1 MSVSRRQLLTLL
13 AAAPALALPGVR
25 AAARA
30 AEPDWRLGWRTVRT
44 DALPPLA
51 MAVAGDWPRALQGTL
66 LRNGPARYERG
77 GRHYRHWFDGDGML
91 QQFRIAGGAVTHYG
105 RFIETAKYR
114 SERDAGRFLY
124 DGAGTHFEGAEPGR
138 NNDTINVANTALL
151 PFEDEVLALW
161 EGGSAYRVAPDS
173 LETLG
178 LKNWGEGLAHMPFS
192 AHPLPERD
200 GSYWNFGFAPYAG
213 AGGTLVIYRFRPGT
227 GMEAVTPLPLPFPGY
242 LHDFAQTD
250 RHLLFLLPPYRY
262 DPAAGRTFVDRF
274 RWEPETGS
282 RLLVLDKDD
291 LTRRQ
296 VFELPAGFVF
306 HFGHAALKGRELR
319 LQLCWYDSPALM
331 ASGMTSLV
339 AHGQTASPT
348 HARASTVVADLG
360 SGRAALETSG
370 TVLEFPGFDERA
382 DPAAALLYG
391 AGKAGVAGERPVD
404 TVAAWNPA
412 TGAVDE
418 YRYSYGV
425 QAEEPLFVPEDS
437 AKPGRGWLLQTYL
450 DCNAGFT
457 GLNVFDAE
465 AVAAGPLASA
475 TMARALPLGF
485 HGTFLPA

>member
-1 MSVSRRQLLTLL
+1 MSLCRRQLLTLL
-13 AAAPALALPGVR
+13 AAAPSLALPGAGAI
-25 AAARA
+25 AAA
-30 AEPDWRLGWRTVRT
+30 AEPDWRLGWRTVHR

-51 MAVAGDWPRALQGTL
+51 MTVEGDWPRALQGTL

-77 GRHYRHWFDGDGML
+77 DRRYRHWFDGDGML
-91 QQFRIAGGAVTHYG
+91 QQFRIAAGKVTHYG
-105 RFIETAKYR
+105 RFIETEKYR
-114 SERDAGRFLY
+114 AERDAGRFLY
-124 DGAGTHFEGAEPGR
+124 DGAGTHFAGAEPGR

-178 LKNWGEGLAHMPFS
+178 PKTWGEGLAHMPFS

-213 AGGTLVIYRFRPGT
+213 GTGTLVIYRFRPGA

-250 RHLLFLLPPYRY
+250 RHLLFLVPPYRY

-274 RWEPETGS
+274 RWEPQTGS
-282 RLLVLDKDD
+282 RLLVIDKGE

-306 HFGHAALKGRELR
+306 HFGHAALKGKELR

-360 SGRAALETSG
+360 SGRAMLETSD
-370 TVLEFPGFDERA
+370 TVLEFPGFDGRHGYLA
-382 DPAAALLYG
+382 TAPVYG
-391 AGKAGVAGERPVD
+391 AGKAAVASEKPVD
-404 TVAAWNPA
+404 TAVAWSPA
-412 TGAVDE
+412 TGVVDE
-418 YRYSYGV
+418 YRYPYGV
-425 QAEEPLFVPEDS
+425 QAEEPLFVADES
-437 AKPGRGWLLQTYL
+437 AGPGEGWLLQTYL

-465 AVAAGPLASA
+465 AVAAGPLATA

-485 HGTFLPA
+485 HGTFL